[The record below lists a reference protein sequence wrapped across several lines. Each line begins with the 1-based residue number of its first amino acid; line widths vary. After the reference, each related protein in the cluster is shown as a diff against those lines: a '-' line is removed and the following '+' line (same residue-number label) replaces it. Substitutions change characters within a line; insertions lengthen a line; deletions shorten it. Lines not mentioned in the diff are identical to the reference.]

1 VRSPVKAVRLRGNV
15 HNESGQNRLVEYS
28 PANGGGSSESA
39 RSSGKTM
46 NVKGFFAELKLRNE
60 LLQTVDD
67 FLRQSLRFVELAL
80 FVVASADTDTDK
92 NILL

>member
-1 VRSPVKAVRLRGNV
+1 
-15 HNESGQNRLVEYS
+15 
-28 PANGGGSSESA
+28 
-39 RSSGKTM
+39 M
-46 NVKGFFAELKLRNE
+46 NVKGFFAQLKRRNE

-80 FVVASADTDTDK
+80 FVVVAADAETDK

>member
-1 VRSPVKAVRLRGNV
+1 
-15 HNESGQNRLVEYS
+15 
-28 PANGGGSSESA
+28 
-39 RSSGKTM
+39 M
-46 NVKGFFAELKLRNE
+46 NVKGFFAELKLRNQ